1 MGITQHQRG
10 SELVQQI
17 ANLLLL
23 KGNYGKPGAGI
34 SPIRGHSNVHGDLTV
49 GIDERPSEAY
59 LDRVR
64 EVFGFDPPRAHGHH
78 TVESV
83 EAMLAGESKVFIG
96 LGGNFVRAVPDT
108 ERAYAAMAKLDLT
121 VGIATKLNRG
131 HLVHGK
137 EALILPVIARSERIE
152 TADGEQFVTIEESMS
167 NVTASRGEIGRAH
180 V

>member
-34 SPIRGHSNVHGDLTV
+34 SPIRGHSNVQGDRTV
-49 GIDERPSEAY
+49 GIDEKPGGAY

-64 EVFGFDPPRAHGHH
+64 DVFGFEPPREHGHH

-83 EAMLAGESKVFIG
+83 EAMLAGTAKVSVG
-96 LGGNFVRAVPDT
+96 KASLR
-108 ERAYAAMAKLDLT
+108 ER
-121 VGIATKLNRG
+121 VGQYG
-131 HLVHGK
+131 
-137 EALILPVIARSERIE
+137 
-152 TADGEQFVTIEESMS
+152 
-167 NVTASRGEIGRAH
+167 
-180 V
+180 